1 LKYIHA
7 YMEIE
12 NFINRV
18 RQDTLSDMIT
28 MNDLADLI
36 PLFNENTKGAI

>member
-1 LKYIHA
+1 
-7 YMEIE
+7 MEIE